1 VVAVFAKAPRAGQ
14 VKTRLA
20 GALGAEGAA
29 RLHERLATRAVETAV
44 AAGLGPVQ
52 LWCAP
57 DSSHAFFA
65 RMERR
70 FGVALCVQSGEDLG
84 ARMAHAMDAA
94 FRSGHRVVL
103 IGADC
108 PDLVPADLH
117 DAAEALRSHD
127 AVFMPAEDGGYV
139 LAGAARPLP
148 IFGHMP
154 WGTGHVMSRTRER
167 LREAGATWRELRT
180 SWDVDRPED
189 LGRLQQSGL
198 LEGAGS

>member
-1 VVAVFAKAPRAGQ
+1 

-20 GALGAEGAA
+20 GVLGAEGAA

-44 AAGLGPVQ
+44 AASLGPVQ

-57 DSSHAFFA
+57 DASHEFFV
-65 RMERR
+65 RMQRR
-70 FGVALCVQSGEDLG
+70 FGVALCVQRGDDLG
-84 ARMAHAMDAA
+84 ARMANAMQTVFAA
-94 FRSGHRVVL
+94 GRGVVL

-117 DAAEALRSHD
+117 DAAAALRSHD

-139 LAGAARPLP
+139 LVGAVRPLP
-148 IFGHMP
+148 VFHEMP
-154 WGTGHVMSRTRER
+154 WGAGQVMSRTRER

-189 LGRLQQSGL
+189 LARLQQSGL
-198 LEGAGS
+198 VEGAAS